1 MTRRSS
7 TLKNREKKES
17 LSRRNFLSGSVA
29 ATVASIASPGKLPAF
44 ALEKIGQGMAST
56 SSDVTFRSGK
66 PIWPKD
72 REKEM
77 NLFVGFRAVFEA
89 PAGRHVYLRM
99 TGCTFYQLYLRP
111 EASR

>member
-29 ATVASIASPGKLPAF
+29 TAVASIASPGKLPAF
-44 ALEKIGQGMAST
+44 DVEKTGQGLAST
-56 SSDVTFRSGK
+56 SSEVEFRSGK

-77 NLFVGFRAVFEA
+77 NLFVGFRAVFEI
-89 PAGRHVYLRM
+89 GR
-99 TGCTFYQLYLRP
+99 
-111 EASR
+111 ASCRERG